1 MSITIIVP
9 THNRSRLLKGC
20 LEFIRGQD
28 SNIEIIVADSSS
40 EADKILNRTVIERI
54 GSNVIYIEF
63 DPAVL
68 LVEKLSRVV
77 GHVSTPFVCACADDD
92 YIIVKSASR
101 CVDYLVRNP
110 EYVACHGRYL
120 HFSLV
125 APGQIRLDHW
135 EYRGPSLDG
144 DRPSKRVMDLLVNY
158 EALFYAVQSTS
169 TFRMSL
175 DAMKTSPFN
184 MLRELAGALWIAMA
198 GKVKR
203 LDSVYYLRQAGDS
216 SMHPLA
222 TPENYLA
229 KRFPTIFSEYA
240 SMATGL
246 IEKFQHHYQSK
257 VEDGLFDVLCFGFL
271 VHLYKS
277 IDLVDLAKLMIPR
290 YPVSDLARLRRI
302 RPPTWAPTLHRF
314 RMHLRGLRQR
324 IAHAVGYV
332 RKRIR
337 PLTED
342 AHREGYSADAH
353 REGYSASK
361 GASISIS
368 RKLLGDLPKS
378 VRSEIEEIFARGGL
392 R

>member
-1 MSITIIVP
+1 MSI
-9 THNRSRLLKGC
+9 
-20 LEFIRGQD
+20 
-28 SNIEIIVADSSS
+28 
-40 EADKILNRTVIERI
+40 
-54 GSNVIYIEF
+54 
-63 DPAVL
+63 
-68 LVEKLSRVV
+68 
-77 GHVSTPFVCACADDD
+77 
-92 YIIVKSASR
+92 
-101 CVDYLVRNP
+101 
-110 EYVACHGRYL
+110 
-120 HFSLV
+120 
-125 APGQIRLDHW
+125 
-135 EYRGPSLDG
+135 
-144 DRPSKRVMDLLVNY
+144 
-158 EALFYAVQSTS
+158 
-169 TFRMSL
+169 

-216 SMHPLA
+216 SMHPFA

-229 KRFPTIFSEYA
+229 KRFPTICSEYA

-246 IEKFQHHYQSK
+246 IEKFQHHYQSE

-277 IDLVDLAKLMIPR
+277 INLVDLAKLMIPG

-302 RPPTWAPTLHRF
+302 PPPTWAPSFWML
-314 RMHLRGLRQR
+314 LRALMRR
-324 IAHAVGYV
+324 IRLIDRVVRYVG
-332 RKRIR
+332 KTIR

-361 GASISIS
+361 GASVSIS
-368 RKLLGDLPKS
+368 KKLLGDLPKS
-378 VRSEIEEIFARGGL
+378 VRSELEEIFARGGL